1 MKIFKWLVH
10 NDRYQARHGRS
21 APIGA
26 MNGMPPDRLVFF
38 LGGRD
43 LEMVTIR
50 ALLQA
55 HAPTMFYDKG
65 LAWGARASAYQGEI
79 EGALAEGKTP
89 VFIELEND
97 LGLDPATTIVIVD
110 HHGERAGAEEPT
122 SLHQVFRLLGLPAA
136 AWTHWHELVAAND
149 RGHIPALLEAGAT
162 QEEIVRVRAADRAAQ
177 GITPEEEAQG
187 ERAAACAETLLKGKL
202 TITRLPHSRT
212 ATVADRLHHAL
223 GEPGYKNLLVLCPH
237 EVDFFVIGA
246 SARSEISRGLVRRS
260 IARTGLLGAWATLPP
275 GSTDRALSAATALGA
290 AGETCST
297 HYVLI
302 VRRGYLNE
310 DLHASRKLATVFLG
324 HRLRQIGPARA
335 PPVHCRT
342 TVGEDDAGYLS
353 LSA

>member
-1 MKIFKWLVH
+1 M
-10 NDRYQARHGRS
+10 S
-21 APIGA
+21 
-26 MNGMPPDRLVFF
+26 PDRLVFF

-55 HAPTMFYDKG
+55 HAPTMFHDKG

-79 EGALAEGKTP
+79 ESALAEGKTP
-89 VFIELEND
+89 VLIELEND
-97 LGLDPATTIVIVD
+97 LGLDPAMPMVVID

-149 RGHIPALLEAGAT
+149 RGHILALLKAGAT

-187 ERAAACAETLLKGKL
+187 ERAAACAETLLEGKL

-223 GEPGYKNLLVLCPH
+223 GGAGYKNLLVLCPH
-237 EVDFFVIGA
+237 EVDFFGTGSLVLALDRKYPGGWYGGA
-246 SARSEISRGLVRRS
+246 LPERGYWGHGEPFPPEAQIVRFLRQQ
-260 IARTGLLGAWATLPP
+260 LLERQGKL
-275 GSTDRALSAATALGA
+275 AAH
-290 AGETCST
+290 TCT

-302 VRRGYLNE
+302 ARGE
-310 DLHASRKLATVFLG
+310 S
-324 HRLRQIGPARA
+324 
-335 PPVHCRT
+335 CR
-342 TVGEDDAGYLS
+342 
-353 LSA
+353 